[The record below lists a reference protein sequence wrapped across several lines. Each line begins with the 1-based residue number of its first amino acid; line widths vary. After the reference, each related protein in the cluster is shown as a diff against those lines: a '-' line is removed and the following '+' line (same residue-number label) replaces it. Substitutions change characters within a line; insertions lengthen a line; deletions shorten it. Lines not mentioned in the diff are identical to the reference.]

1 MVPPLAA
8 GWETVIG
15 LETHVQLRTVSKMF
29 CGCSTAFGAPPNTQV
44 CPVCLGLPGALPV
57 PNELATRLAVR
68 AALALGCRVHERSV
82 FARKNYFYPDLPK
95 GYQISQFEQPLA
107 TGGGLSFL
115 SPDRGVVTVGIVRL
129 HVEEDAGKLLHDRF
143 PKATAVDL
151 NRSGV
156 PLIEIVTAADVRSPA
171 EARAYLL
178 TLKQVLEYA
187 GVSDCDME
195 KGSLRVDANLSVR
208 RPGET
213 ALGVKTEVK
222 NINSFAFVEKALAVE
237 RDRHIAV
244 LEGGGAVVQQTLLY
258 DSKTNTVRPQRAKE
272 ESHDYRYF
280 PEPDLPP
287 LVVSPDVMAEQR
299 SLLPELPAT
308 KRERFVAQYALSQ
321 QDAAV
326 LTAER
331 AVADYYEGVVHAGAE
346 PKLAANWVMTEV
358 LADAK
363 DHDEQL
369 RVPPG
374 KLAELIAMVKG
385 NTVNH
390 QAAKKIFGDLAVRG
404 GEPRTVAEALGL
416 IQVGDSGVIGQWVDE
431 VLHAHPTEVTRY
443 KSGEA
448 KLLNFFLGQVMKA
461 SRGKADPKLAQR
473 TLEERL
479 TA

>member
-1 MVPPLAA
+1 MAPTPA
-8 GWETVIG
+8 WETVIG

-57 PNELATRLAVR
+57 PNEAAVRLAVR
-68 AALALGCRVHERSV
+68 AALALGCEVHERSV

-107 TGGGLSFL
+107 TAGSLSFL
-115 SPDRGVVTVGIVRL
+115 SPDRGVVTVTIGRL
-129 HVEEDAGKLLHDRF
+129 HVEEDAGKSLHDRF

-156 PLIEIVTAADVRSPA
+156 PLVEIVTGADVRSPV

-222 NINSFAFVEKALAVE
+222 NINSFAFVEKALSVE

-244 LEGGGAVVQQTLLY
+244 LEGGGAVVQQTMLF
-258 DSKTNTVRPQRAKE
+258 DSKTNTVRPQRTKE

-280 PEPDLPP
+280 PEPDL
-287 LVVSPDVMAEQR
+287 VVRPDFIAEQR
-299 SLLPELPAT
+299 ATLPELPAA

-326 LTAER
+326 LTAAR
-331 AVADYYEGVVHAGAE
+331 GVADYYESVVHAGAE

-363 DHDEQL
+363 DHQDQL
-369 RVPPG
+369 RVPAG
-374 KLAELIAMVKG
+374 RLA
-385 NTVNH
+385 
-390 QAAKKIFGDLAVRG
+390 R
-404 GEPRTVAEALGL
+404 
-416 IQVGDSGVIGQWVDE
+416 VG
-431 VLHAHPTEVTRY
+431 
-443 KSGEA
+443 
-448 KLLNFFLGQVMKA
+448 
-461 SRGKADPKLAQR
+461 
-473 TLEERL
+473 
-479 TA
+479 